1 MEYLALAPVFVLLGY
16 IVGRLSEKKAWD
28 RRVNQARKN
37 LHRSKIDLQAEI
49 EQYLKSTEGK

>member
-1 MEYLALAPVFVLLGY
+1 MEYLALAPVFVSIGY

-49 EQYLKSTEGK
+49 EQYLKSTEGE

>member
-1 MEYLALAPVFVLLGY
+1 MEYLVLAPVFVLLGY

-37 LHRSKIDLQAEI
+37 IHRAKIDLQAEI
-49 EQYLKSTEGK
+49 EAYLKSTGHE

>member
-1 MEYLALAPVFVLLGY
+1 MEYFALAPVFVLIGY
-16 IVGRLSEKKAWD
+16 VVGRLSEKKAWD